1 VGWKATALGG
11 ARRAEMLPMGCPSEE
26 TLHRQLFDRQ
36 VERLIECGYHKA
48 LGMMERDLRLWLAP
62 LAGLLGKVGGTAPDH
77 IPFLIVVPH
86 GMLPIERQIELLVVA
101 KKRGYAGSLGGEK
114 FVNLDG
120 LGSSKFPY
128 LIRDVN
134 DGAVTVG
141 QITAAAMTSIRHACR
156 NGLTVEE
163 GIALAVHSPD
173 ILIHHS
179 LATIDTDYNGYVPEL
194 WLCACGPTF
203 TFDFPNSRREGRGVP
218 YGGRRLLLDR

>member
-1 VGWKATALGG
+1 
-11 ARRAEMLPMGCPSEE
+11 MLPVRCPNEE
-26 TLHRQLFDRQ
+26 TLHRELFDRQ
-36 VERLIECGYHKA
+36 VERLIECGYPGA
-48 LGMMERDLRLWLAP
+48 LGMSVEEFRSWLVPLTDLLR
-62 LAGLLGKVGGTAPDH
+62 KVGGTTPDH

-114 FVNLDG
+114 FVNIDG

-134 DGAVTVG
+134 DGAATVG
-141 QITAAAMTSIRHACR
+141 QTTAAAMISIRRACL

-173 ILIHHS
+173 LLLHHS
-179 LATIDTDYNGYVPEL
+179 LALIDTDYNGYVPEL
-194 WLCACGPTF
+194 WLCPCGPTF
-203 TFDFPNSRREGRGVP
+203 TFDFPKSKREGRGVP
-218 YGGRRLLLDR
+218 YCGRRLLLERGSVF